1 MGADRAQNCRPLRKD
16 AERNRQRIL
25 DAARTLVA
33 AQGLSVSHDQLAVAA
48 DVAVGTVYRRFP
60 DKDSLLEA
68 LFADEIDQVVCI
80 AQASLEVADP
90 WKALVGFV
98 TRSLE
103 LQAGNRGL
111 KEFLMHNVTSDSMSD
126 CRARIIPVIDQ
137 IVARAHRANVIRS
150 GITSYDLGMI
160 PLMVGPVMDG
170 CRAVQPD
177 LWRRS
182 LDIVLEGLRSCPD
195 RDQLPEAQLDAD
207 EFLEVMRC
215 AHTAS
220 GRQAAPAKR

>member
-1 MGADRAQNCRPLRKD
+1 MGEDRGRMCRPLRKD

-25 DAARTLVA
+25 TAARTLLA
-33 AQGLSVSHDQLAVAA
+33 EQGLGVSHDQLAEAA

-68 LFADEIDQVVCI
+68 LFAEDVDQVVEL
-80 AQASLEVADP
+80 AERALEVEDA
-90 WKALVGFV
+90 WQGLVTFV

-103 LQAGNRGL
+103 VQAGNRGL
-111 KEFLMHNVTSDSMSD
+111 KEFLMFNVTSDTMTT
-126 CRARIIPVIDQ
+126 CRARLLPLIDQ
-137 IVARAHRANVIRS
+137 IVARGHAAGVLRP

-170 CRAVQPD
+170 CRAVRPD

-182 LDIVLEGLRSCPD
+182 LEIVLAGLQACQEKPRLADSD
-195 RDQLPEAQLDAD
+195 LHPE
-207 EFLEVMRC
+207 EFLEVLRC
-215 AHTAS
+215 A
-220 GRQAAPAKR
+220 QAPSLRR

>member
-1 MGADRAQNCRPLRKD
+1 MCRPLRKD

-25 DAARTLVA
+25 TAARTLLA
-33 AQGLSVSHDQLAVAA
+33 EQGLGVSHDQLAEAA

-68 LFADEIDQVVCI
+68 LFAEDVDQVVEL
-80 AQASLEVADP
+80 AERALEVEDA
-90 WKALVGFV
+90 WQGLVTFV

-103 LQAGNRGL
+103 VQAGNRGL
-111 KEFLMHNVTSDSMSD
+111 KEFLMFNVTSDTMTT
-126 CRARIIPVIDQ
+126 CRARLLPLIDQ
-137 IVARAHRANVIRS
+137 IVARGHAAGVLRP

-170 CRAVQPD
+170 CRAVRPD

-182 LDIVLEGLRSCPD
+182 LEIVLAGLQACQEKPRLADSD
-195 RDQLPEAQLDAD
+195 LHPE
-207 EFLEVMRC
+207 EFLEVLRC
-215 AHTAS
+215 A
-220 GRQAAPAKR
+220 QAPSLRR

>member
-1 MGADRAQNCRPLRKD
+1 MGEVRAQMCRPLRKD

-25 DAARTLVA
+25 TAARELLA
-33 AQGLSVSHDQLAVAA
+33 EQGCGVSHDQLAEAA

-68 LFADEIDQVVCI
+68 LFEEDVDRIVHIARAALEID
-80 AQASLEVADP
+80 DP
-90 WKALVGFV
+90 WKALVTFV

-111 KEFLMHNVTSDSMSD
+111 KEFLMYNVTSGTMTS
-126 CRARIIPVIDQ
+126 CRARLLPVIDEL
-137 IVARAHRANVIRS
+137 VARAHVAEVLRP
-150 GITSYDLGMI
+150 GICSYDLGMI

-170 CRAVQPD
+170 CREVQPD

-182 LDIVLEGLRSCPD
+182 LEIVLDGLRPCPE
-195 RDQLPEAQLDAD
+195 RYRLSAPGLQAE
-207 EFLEVMRC
+207 EFLEVMRSS
-215 AHTAS
+215 HTS
-220 GRQAAPAKR
+220 PTRR